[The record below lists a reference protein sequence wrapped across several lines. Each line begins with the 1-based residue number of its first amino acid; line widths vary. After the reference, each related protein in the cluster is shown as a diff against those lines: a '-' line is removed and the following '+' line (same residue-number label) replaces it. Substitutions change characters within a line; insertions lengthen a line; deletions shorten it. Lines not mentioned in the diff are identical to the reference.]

1 MTMKSTS
8 LFAWLAY
15 AAVLLSCSPLH
26 GQILLS
32 QLKRAAA
39 TEAINNARQIG
50 LMLIEF
56 DLDHGSF
63 PSDETRKGVEDAGG
77 AKLPADD
84 KSSNSMFRQLF
95 MAGITDT
102 EAPFFAKIPGVKKA
116 DNDKAPG
123 KLLST
128 GENAF
133 GYIAG
138 MGSEGNSASPILV
151 CPLVPGTTRF
161 DPKPFGGK
169 AVVMTVDCA
178 SRLLPIQD
186 DGRVLVE
193 GVELLSKEHPV
204 WGGKAPDI
212 RYPALLPVKE

>member
-1 MTMKSTS
+1 M
-8 LFAWLAY
+8 
-15 AAVLLSCSPLH
+15 PP
-26 GQILLS
+26 
-32 QLKRAAA
+32 LKRAEA
-39 TEAINNARQIG
+39 TRAMNNARQIG

-63 PSDETRKGVEDAGG
+63 PSDETRKGVEDAAD

-95 MAGITDT
+95 MAGVTDT
-102 EAPFFAKIPGVKKA
+102 EALFFAKVPGVKKA
-116 DNDKAPG
+116 DNNKAPD
-123 KLLST
+123 KLLAT

-133 GYIAG
+133 AYISG
-138 MGSEGNSASPILV
+138 MGSEGNPARPTLV
-151 CPLVPGTTRF
+151 CPLIPGTTKF

-169 AVVMTVDCA
+169 AVVLTVDCA
-178 SRLLPIQD
+178 ARLLPIQD

-193 GVELLSKEHPV
+193 GVELLSKENPA

-212 RYPALLPVKE
+212 RYPALLPVQE